1 MLGRMF
7 GSGSKSELTKPN
19 DNGDYLIEHDVTPE
33 AFAAILKFY
42 KEGKIKCPPTVAV
55 SELHDACR
63 YFMIP
68 FTHTS
73 VQCEDLGKFLHE
85 LSNTGAAA
93 QFETFMLRSLLPAM
107 ARCAELGE
115 RSCHIVVLSET
126 DTVEWDEDLPPTLG
140 EQFAKGE
147 AAERRCLMA
156 RRGRARPCLRPAT
169 GRIPVRPPCSP
180 ALLAMP
186 PSRRSGARLVAV
198 ALLVLL
204 REQEYCKKALEGEGP
219 QTHQNWH

>member
-7 GSGSKSELTKPN
+7 GSRTKTELTKPN
-19 DNGDYLIEHDVTPE
+19 DNGDYVIEQDVTPE
-33 AFAAILKFY
+33 SFAAILKFY

-68 FTHTS
+68 FTHIS

-85 LSNTGAAA
+85 LSNTGAMA

-140 EQFAKGE
+140 EQFAKGAFRDGWG
-147 AAERRCLMA
+147 AASEFD
-156 RRGRARPCLRPAT
+156 LRFSTKHQMSCCDLIAVFFVPT
-169 GRIPVRPPCSP
+169 NLPCS
-180 ALLAMP
+180 
-186 PSRRSGARLVAV
+186 
-198 ALLVLL
+198 
-204 REQEYCKKALEGEGP
+204 GP
-219 QTHQNWH
+219 